1 MAEEYFVYI
10 MTNRAKTLY
19 IGITR
24 DLMRRVYE
32 HQTHAIAGFTLRYKI
47 RSLVY
52 YEMTTDVREAIKR
65 EKQLKGWLRVKKIA
79 LIESINPAWK
89 DLSEEWQSDPSRGLS

>member
-1 MAEEYFVYI
+1 M
-10 MTNRAKTLY
+10 
-19 IGITR
+19 TR

-32 HQTHAIAGFTLRYKI
+32 HQTHAIVGFTSKYKI

-65 EKQLKGWLRVKKIA
+65 EKQLKGWLRIKKVA

-89 DLSEEWQSDPSRGLS
+89 DLSAIDPSRSLP

>member
-1 MAEEYFVYI
+1 VAEEYFVYI
-10 MTNRAKTLY
+10 MTNRSKTLY

-32 HQTHAIAGFTLRYKI
+32 HQTHAIAGFTSKYKI

-89 DLSEEWQSDPSRGLS
+89 DLIPRSG